1 MTRRHPMCV
10 SPEDDVCALA
20 SFFANSQH
28 RHMPVVKDGRLLR
41 IVSQRDL
48 LKSLERYYELWL
60 D

>member
-1 MTRRHPMCV
+1 MCV